1 MRATRL
7 HEKSTR
13 FLLDANFIAASKR
26 GWTGTTDLI
35 LRLIDGQEELIADD
49 ALIGEYEKYAERLG
63 DWGQL
68 MLHYLLQKT
77 VVLEQSDEEIARCLP
92 FFPEGQEADV
102 LHAATCLSAGG
113 ILISND
119 KHFEKIRSAEIIEV
133 WTISEAMDRLL

>member
-1 MRATRL
+1 M

-13 FLLDANFIAASKR
+13 FLLEANVFIASSKR
-26 GWTGTTDLI
+26 GWTRTTDLV

-49 ALIGEYEKYAERLG
+49 ALIGEYKKYAERLG
-63 DWGQL
+63 SWGQL
-68 MLHYLLQKT
+68 MLHYLLQKA
-77 VVLEQSDEEIARCLP
+77 VVLEKSDEDIARCLQ

-119 KHFEKIRSAEIIEV
+119 KHYCRYRRCRQGS
-133 WTISEAMDRLL
+133 